1 MAELIFWF
9 TIGIIFYTY
18 FGYPLLTLFLSLFV
32 NNPVNKRDIEPA
44 VTFLITAYNE
54 EKSIRQKLENTLGL
68 DYPRDKLEIM
78 VASDGSTDNTDNIVQ
93 EFPDKNVVLH
103 RVEGR
108 VGKTETQNQA
118 VNAAKGDIVI
128 FSDATTTYN
137 NIFRRHHH
145 I

>member
-1 MAELIFWF
+1 MFEFIFWI

-32 NNPVNKRDIEPA
+32 NNPVSKSDIEPT

-54 EKSIRQKLENTLGL
+54 EKSIRQKLENTLSL
-68 DYPRDKLEIM
+68 DYPPDKLEIM
-78 VASDGSTDNTDNIVQ
+78 VASDGSTDNTDHIVR
-93 EFPDKNVVLH
+93 EFSDKNVVLH

-118 VNAAKGDIVI
+118 VNAAKGNIVI
-128 FSDATTTYN
+128 F
-137 NIFRRHHH
+137 
-145 I
+145 